1 MKRDKPVGRLRAAAL
16 VLPLAAFLLLFFLAP
31 LLNVL
36 KTAVYNDVVSTGL
49 PQTRVAIAKWN
60 GQMPV
65 PDTVARAL
73 LDDMIWGR
81 DNQERFGGAVRQLNS
96 DVPGFRSLLGKTQRA
111 ADAQATPRLEE
122 IDQRWADPAY
132 WRAIQRDANPYT
144 DNNLLAAV
152 DMRRNAEG
160 SIEAMP
166 DGSSANLAIIGRT
179 FLVSFLVTVIC
190 IAIGVPYALIAAKA
204 TGWRRHL
211 MLTMVLVPLWT
222 SLLVRSA
229 AWVVILQ
236 THGLINDTLIALGAI
251 NQPLQLIYNR
261 TGVLL
266 AMSQVLLPFMVLPVY
281 GAIVAVPRNL
291 MPAAASLGAK
301 PLVAFA
307 HVLLPLTLSG
317 IVSGSLLVFMTA
329 IGYYITPSLVG
340 GAGDQMISSVIAF
353 YAMGS
358 ADWGRAAA
366 LGLILLAATMVLY
379 AAYARV
385 SRSNPL
391 MGE

>member
-1 MKRDKPVGRLRAAAL
+1 MKRDRPVGRLRAAAL
-16 VLPLAAFLLLFFLAP
+16 VLPLAAFLILFFLVP
-31 LLNVL
+31 LFNVL
-36 KTAVYNDVVSTGL
+36 KTAVYNDVVRTGL
-49 PQTRVAIAKWN
+49 PRTSAAIATWH
-60 GQMPV
+60 GRLPV
-65 PDTVARAL
+65 PDSVVRAL
-73 LDDMIWGR
+73 FDDMIWGR

-96 DVPGFRSLLGKTQRA
+96 DVPGFRSLLAKTQRA
-111 ADAQATPRLEE
+111 ADSQPAPRL
-122 IDQRWADPAY
+122 DDLDPRWADPAY
-132 WRAIQRDANPYT
+132 WQAIRRDANPYT

-152 DMRRNAEG
+152 DLRRNAEG
-160 SIEAMP
+160 RIEAMP
-166 DGSSANLAIIGRT
+166 EGASANLAIIGRT
-179 FLVSFLVTVIC
+179 FLVSFLVTIIC
-190 IAIGVPYALIAAKA
+190 IAIGVPYALIAARA

-211 MLTMVLVPLWT
+211 MLAMVLVPLWT

-236 THGLINDTLIALGAI
+236 THGLINDMLIAMGAVSE
-251 NQPLQLIYNR
+251 PLQLIYNR

-307 HVLLPLTLSG
+307 YVLLPLTLSG

-353 YAMGS
+353 YATGS

-366 LGLILLAATMVLY
+366 LGLIPLAATMVLY

-385 SRSNPL
+385 SKSNPL